1 MTFAQQTTPPAT
13 SFGETV
19 EVRVINVEVVV
30 TTRDGKPVTG
40 LPKDAFE
47 LLTAGKPRE
56 ISNFLEISEAAK
68 PAPAEE
74 AGPQDIRPRRI
85 VFFVDNASLTPSRRN
100 TVLKSMRRVFDEGM
114 RQGDAMM
121 IVTWNGNATRLVLP
135 MTTDRAAAE
144 KAYAA
149 LASESTMANVREF
162 DRRQVAQNL
171 NGLIVS
177 YAMRVPPEE
186 PPYSAGLGEVRTYAD
201 LALRQTR
208 LQEGAIRSVIA
219 GLRGVEGRKALVLI
233 TEAFSERPAQ
243 SAFEFFDAIKEKFEG
258 GENQN
263 PLSDATQFEHR
274 SLVDSVAEAANSAGV
289 TLYAIQ
295 AGGLGANQVMADPA
309 DPSLNLLMAGGR
321 IAAPSPDNG
330 TLETVAAATGG
341 FALTNSNNFE
351 LAANTLLGDLGSYY
365 SLGYRAD
372 GQREDRVT
380 TIAVRLKNNPH
391 KYKVRT
397 RRTLVETSTASAVR
411 DVVVA
416 NLFYPVSQNELKIS
430 LAAGQPSAP
439 TDAKQVIV
447 PLQITIPMDQL
458 TLMPD
463 GTDLTGKL
471 TVVGAVLRK
480 DGAVSKLDQRQQT
493 FRFPAESVKRRKELT
508 MKLDL
513 TAEAGTEGISIGVVD
528 EISRVTGFASTR
540 LN

>member
-1 MTFAQQTTPPAT
+1 MFAQQTTPPAS

-40 LPKDAFE
+40 LPKEAFE
-47 LLTAGKPRE
+47 LLTGGKPRE
-56 ISNFLEISEAAK
+56 ISNFLEISEAGK
-68 PAPAEE
+68 PAAPGEE
-74 AGPQDIRPRRI
+74 APQDIRPRRI

-100 TVLKSMRRVFDEGM
+100 TVLKSMRRVLDEGM
-114 RQGDAMM
+114 RNGDAMM
-121 IVTWNGNATRLVLP
+121 IVTWNGNATKLALP

-149 LASESTMANVREF
+149 LASETTMSNVREF
-162 DRRQVAQNL
+162 DRRQVPQNL

-177 YAMRVPPEE
+177 YRMRVPPEQ

-201 LALRQTR
+201 LAMRQTR

-219 GLRGVEGRKALVLI
+219 ALRGVEGRKALVLI

-243 SAFEFFDAIKEKFEG
+243 AAFEFFDAIKEQFDG
-258 GENQN
+258 GDSQN
-263 PLSDATQFEHR
+263 PLVDAKQFEHPT
-274 SLVDSVAEAANSAGV
+274 LVDSVAEAANSAGV

-295 AGGLGANQVMADPA
+295 AGGLGANQIMGDAS
-309 DPSLNLLMAGGR
+309 DPSLSVLLSSAR
-321 IAAPSPDNG
+321 IIAFSPDNG

-341 FALTNSNNFE
+341 FALTNSNNFD
-351 LAANTLLGDLGSYY
+351 LATNTLLADLGSYY

-380 TIAVRLKNNPH
+380 TIAVRLKNNPN

-411 DVVVA
+411 DAVVA
-416 NLFYPVSQNELKIS
+416 NLFYPVAKNELKIS
-430 LAAGQPSAP
+430 LAAGQPAAGADSAKV
-439 TDAKQVIV
+439 TV
-447 PLQITIPMDQL
+447 PLQITIPMEQL
-458 TLMPD
+458 TLMPE

-471 TVVGAVLRK
+471 TVVGAFLRK

-493 FRFPAESVKRRKELT
+493 FRFPADSLKRRKEIT

-513 TAEAGTEGISIGVVD
+513 AAEAGTEGVSIGVVD